1 MVESLVSV
9 VRLFS
14 YCFLRICIYVVVY
27 LVNTLRT
34 SALPLARS
42 LRVLLLFIVRS
53 CFSFI
58 FFLLLISHLLLLF
71 IFVVVVCDLLLFGGC
86 DWEFCEKERERS
98 A

>member
-14 YCFLRICIYVVVY
+14 YCFLRICIYVVY

-53 CFSFI
+53 CFSFF
-58 FFLLLISHLLLLF
+58 FFLLLILHLLLLF
-71 IFVVVVCDLLLFGGC
+71 IFVVVVCDLLL
-86 DWEFCEKERERS
+86 
-98 A
+98 